1 MADELQALLDKITD
15 QELQKTEAEKAKIL
29 SQAKEEADA
38 TVQKAKE
45 EAKSIVEN
53 AKREAA
59 ILQQKGEEALRQS
72 SRDVLLSLRS
82 ELEKRVK
89 QAAES
94 LLNANMK
101 PTTIADI
108 VSKLIVNFVKADGSS
123 DNIQILLNPDD
134 VAMVEEA
141 LKASLAD
148 NLRANCALA
157 PSHAVNGG
165 FKLLFKDAGVMY
177 DFTDKALAETVAAG
191 LGGKLASVITD

>member
-15 QELQKTEAEKAKIL
+15 QELQKTEAEKARIL

-148 NLRANCALA
+148 NLRANCDLA

>member
-15 QELQKTEAEKAKIL
+15 QELQKTDAEKARIL
-29 SQAKEEADA
+29 SQAKDEADA

-59 ILQQKGEEALRQS
+59 ILQQKGEEALRQA

-89 QAAES
+89 QAAEA

-101 PTTIADI
+101 ATTIADI
-108 VSKLIVNFVKADGSS
+108 VSKLVVNFVKADGSS
-123 DNIQILLNPDD
+123 DDIQILLNPEDI
-134 VAMVEEA
+134 AMVEEA

-148 NLRANCALA
+148 NLRANCSLA